1 MARQL
6 SFDLPVRPALGRE
19 DFFVS
24 PGNAMAVAL
33 LDGWRNWAG
42 GKLVLY
48 GPEGSGK
55 THLAHVWAE
64 TTNATILNSRDLSG
78 LDIPSLAKNH
88 VAIEDISAIAG
99 DRAAEEL
106 LFHLHNLVLAE
117 GYRLLLTDT
126 RPAQVWGLT
135 LPDLQSRMQGAQ
147 SIGLEAPDDA
157 LLTAVLTKLFAD
169 RQLFPSPDT
178 ITYLLRH
185 MDRSFSSAIKVV
197 AAIDKTGLEQNR
209 AVNRKLASE
218 VLDKLRSR

>member
-6 SFDLPVRPALGRE
+6 SFNLPVRPALGRE

-48 GPEGSGK
+48 GPKGSGK
-55 THLAHVWAE
+55 SHLAHVWASSTE
-64 TTNATILNSRDLSG
+64 AKIIKAADLTEEAV
-78 LDIPSLAKNH
+78 PELAHGH
-88 VAIEDISAIAG
+88 VAVENVSDIAG
-99 DRAAEEL
+99 NPRAEQT

-117 GYRLLLTDT
+117 GKRLLLTDKS
-126 RPAQVWGLT
+126 PAQVWGLA

-147 SIGLEAPDDA
+147 SIGLPAPDDA
-157 LLTAVLTKLFAD
+157 LLSAVLTKLFAD

-178 ITYLLRH
+178 LSYLVRH
-185 MDRSFSSAIKVV
+185 MDRSFATAGKMV
-197 AAIDKTGLEQNR
+197 ALIDRTALEQGR

-218 VLDKLRSR
+218 VLDKLGKD

>member
-48 GPEGSGK
+48 GPEGAGK
-55 THLAHVWAE
+55 THLAHVWAGS
-64 TTNATILNSRDLSG
+64 THATILNAADLEG
-78 LDIPSLAKNH
+78 ADIPALAKNH

-99 DRAAEEL
+99 NRPLEETM
-106 LFHLHNLVLAE
+106 FHLHNLVLAE
-117 GYRLLLTDT
+117 GNRLLLTDV

-147 SIGLEAPDDA
+147 SIGLKAPDDA
-157 LLTAVLTKLFAD
+157 LLSAVLTKLFAD

-178 ITYLLRH
+178 ISYLLRH

-197 AAIDKTGLEQNR
+197 AAIDKTGLEQSR

-218 VLDKLRSR
+218 VLDKLRSA